1 MWGKGEGG
9 LGYSNSQSLT
19 HFLLHEAPSSI
30 NCFSPVNGM
39 LVCSKVTFITH
50 ILRWKNDKRVKEQ
63 SLLSKGEMPCRVKLI
78 ESRSGQWGVRGWY
91 PTGFTGKSLR
101 ARDQEFPSYVLLPV
115 WPLATFIGNKTKADW
130 TNRISLLF
138 KSLPIICIYLAT
150 KNLSDSPG
158 FNTLNSIFTTLRIT
172 T

>member
-1 MWGKGEGG
+1 MGQRGGGGGG

-63 SLLSKGEMPCRVKLI
+63 SLLSKGEMPC
-78 ESRSGQWGVRGWY
+78 
-91 PTGFTGKSLR
+91 GK
-101 ARDQEFPSYVLLPV
+101 D
-115 WPLATFIGNKTKADW
+115 N
-130 TNRISLLF
+130 
-138 KSLPIICIYLAT
+138 
-150 KNLSDSPG
+150 
-158 FNTLNSIFTTLRIT
+158 
-172 T
+172 

>member
-1 MWGKGEGG
+1 MWEKGEGG

-19 HFLLHEAPSSI
+19 HFVLHEAPRSI

-91 PTGFTGKSLR
+91 PIGFTGKSLR
-101 ARDQEFPSYVLLPV
+101 ARDQEFPNYVLLHTSMTPCYFHRKQKESRLNQQNF
-115 WPLATFIGNKTKADW
+115 LAVQIITYNLHLQLKILVTALGLIPW
-130 TNRISLLF
+130 TL
-138 KSLPIICIYLAT
+138 SLPL
-150 KNLSDSPG
+150 
-158 FNTLNSIFTTLRIT
+158 
-172 T
+172 